1 VLKTLLHDLSRDL
14 KEDLNITL
22 FVTIDQDGEKTPE
35 ISQLKLL
42 VGGGS
47 KTENYL
53 IRQALSFLTTT
64 TTTESANKLESLS
77 LHSDSLFIYDQLRNN
92 TTVLKSISH
101 LPTNTQVGRCG
112 PFTALSEA
120 KLR

>member
-14 KEDLNITL
+14 KEDLNITS

-64 TTTESANKLESLS
+64 TTESANKLESLS

-92 TTVLKSISH
+92 TTVLKSVSH